1 MINKIFTCLFL
12 LKILL
17 LIILFIG
24 VSNLLSLNIFASSV
38 ETEDPAIFEENHY
51 YKVSDSELM
60 YLSKDKLEGIWLP
73 AEPSVC
79 GSKGIE
85 LEDPTATVSEWIF
98 EEKLILSYLLVNKE
112 TFTKLKNDL
121 GLTEK
126 QIEEIS
132 TLVKEE
138 TKKTFFL
145 YKKSQAIA
153 EDMSLSLEE
162 RKKAIED
169 LKYNERIVE
178 IIKESVQRLKEIFK
192 DQEKYAQFTKWIEE
206 EWLKESIKLMK

>member
-1 MINKIFTCLFL
+1 MINKIFTCFFL
-12 LKILL
+12 VKILL

-38 ETEDPAIFEENHY
+38 ETEDPAIFEENYY

-60 YLSKDKLEGIWLP
+60 QLSKDKLEGIWLP

-85 LEDPTATVSEWIF
+85 LEDPTATVSKWIF
-98 EEKLILSYLLVNKE
+98 EKKLILSYLLVNKE
-112 TFTKLKNDL
+112 AFTKLKNDL

-126 QIEEIS
+126 QIGEI
-132 TLVKEE
+132 TTVVKEE
-138 TKKTFFL
+138 TEKTFFL

-169 LKYNERIVE
+169 LKYNERISE

-192 DQEKYAQFTKWIEE
+192 DQEKYAQFTKWIEG
-206 EWLKESIKLMK
+206 EWLEEHKKHME

>member
-1 MINKIFTCLFL
+1 MINKIFTCFFL
-12 LKILL
+12 VKILL

-24 VSNLLSLNIFASSV
+24 VSNLLSLNIFAYSV
-38 ETEDPAIFEENHY
+38 ETEDPAIFEENY
-51 YKVSDSELM
+51 DYKVSDSELM
-60 YLSKDKLEGIWLP
+60 HLSKDKLEGIWLP

-85 LEDPTATVSEWIF
+85 LEDPTATVSKWIF
-98 EEKLILSYLLVNKE
+98 EKKLILSYLLVNKE
-112 TFTKLKNDL
+112 AFTKLKNDL

-126 QIEEIS
+126 QIEEIA
-132 TLVKEE
+132 TVVKEE
-138 TKKTFFL
+138 TEKTFFL
-145 YKKSQAIA
+145 YKKSRAIA

-169 LKYNERIVE
+169 LKYNERISE

-206 EWLKESIKLMK
+206 EWLKEHKKHME

>member
-1 MINKIFTCLFL
+1 MINKIFTYFFL
-12 LKILL
+12 VKILL

-24 VSNLLSLNIFASSV
+24 VSNLLSLNIFAYCI
-38 ETEDPAIFEENHY
+38 ETEDPAIFEENYY

-98 EEKLILSYLLVNKE
+98 EKKLILSYLLTNKE
-112 TFTKLKNDL
+112 AFTKLKNDL

-138 TKKTFFL
+138 AEKIFFL
-145 YKKSQAIA
+145 CKKSQAIA
-153 EDMSLSLEE
+153 EDMFLSLEE

-169 LKYNERIVE
+169 LKYNERISE

-192 DQEKYAQFTKWIEE
+192 DQEKYAHFTKWIEE
-206 EWLKESIKLMK
+206 EWLEEHEKHME

>member
-1 MINKIFTCLFL
+1 M
-12 LKILL
+12 
-17 LIILFIG
+17 
-24 VSNLLSLNIFASSV
+24 
-38 ETEDPAIFEENHY
+38 
-51 YKVSDSELM
+51 
-60 YLSKDKLEGIWLP
+60 
-73 AEPSVC
+73 C

-85 LEDPTATVSEWIF
+85 LEDPTATVPKWIF
-98 EEKLILSYLLVNKE
+98 EKKLILSYLLVNKE
-112 TFTKLKNDL
+112 AFTKLKNGL

-126 QIEEIS
+126 QIEEIA
-132 TLVKEE
+132 TVVKEE
-138 TKKTFFL
+138 TEKTFFL

-169 LKYNERIVE
+169 LKYNERISE

-206 EWLKESIKLMK
+206 EWLEEHKKHME

>member
-1 MINKIFTCLFL
+1 MIKKSFKYFFL
-12 LKILL
+12 IKVLL

-24 VSNLLSLNIFASSV
+24 LTMIFDVNAFI
-38 ETEDPAIFEENHY
+38 DCEELDEPTYDDVNPY
-51 YKVSDSELM
+51 YHVSDNPLL
-60 YLSKDKLEGIWLP
+60 YLSKDKLEGLWLP

-98 EEKLILSYLLVNKE
+98 EKKLVLSYLLVNKE
-112 TFTKLKNDL
+112 ALTKLKNDL

-126 QIEEIS
+126 QIEEIA

-138 TKKTFFL
+138 TEKTFFL

-169 LKYNERIVE
+169 LKYNERISE

-206 EWLKESIKLMK
+206 EWLKESIKHMK

>member
-1 MINKIFTCLFL
+1 MYFIIE
-12 LKILL
+12 L
-17 LIILFIG
+17 LIVAALFIG
-24 VSNLLSLNIFASSV
+24 VSNLLSLNIFAHSI
-38 ETEDPAIFEENHY
+38 ETEDPAIFEENYY

-60 YLSKDKLEGIWLP
+60 QLSKDKLEGIWLP

-85 LEDPTATVSEWIF
+85 LEDPTATVPKWIF
-98 EEKLILSYLLVNKE
+98 EKKLILSYLLVNKE
-112 TFTKLKNDL
+112 AFTKLKNDL

-126 QIEEIS
+126 QIEEIA
-132 TLVKEE
+132 TVVKEE
-138 TKKTFFL
+138 TEKTFFL

-169 LKYNERIVE
+169 LKYNERISE

-206 EWLKESIKLMK
+206 EWLEEHKKHME

>member
-1 MINKIFTCLFL
+1 MINKIFTCFFL
-12 LKILL
+12 VKILL

-24 VSNLLSLNIFASSV
+24 VSNLLSLNIFASYV
-38 ETEDPAIFEENHY
+38 ETEDPAIFEGNY
-51 YKVSDSELM
+51 DYKVSDSELM
-60 YLSKDKLEGIWLP
+60 HLSKDKLEGIWLP

-85 LEDPTATVSEWIF
+85 LEDPTATVSKWIF
-98 EEKLILSYLLVNKE
+98 EKKLILSYLLVNKE
-112 TFTKLKNDL
+112 AFTKLKNGL

-126 QIEEIS
+126 QIEEIA
-132 TLVKEE
+132 TVVKEE
-138 TKKTFFL
+138 TEKTFFL
-145 YKKSQAIA
+145 YKKSRAIA

-169 LKYNERIVE
+169 LKYNERISE

-206 EWLKESIKLMK
+206 EWLKEHKKHME